1 MKNKLLYKY
10 GKKQAVLISV
20 LGLFTG
26 YMIIVFPGSG
36 YALEDKAAEK
46 GQNTEA
52 RALAD
57 KLAGELKTVKE
68 AKRCVAEEHY
78 DQAVSFYKN
87 KEYSSALEEFN
98 LVLNIVPGYKK
109 TQSYIAGC
117 RAKIKEAEQRFA
129 RSLAA
134 KRKKEVKDILKQ
146 ALKDCQNNEWSQ
158 GLDKFNQVLEI
169 DPVNKTALH
178 HEKIITKKLAKKR
191 DARVWL
197 AQRKKARED
206 RAAARQLLASGLGY
220 YDRGLYEEAIGQWE
234 KIESLTVPADYVRR
248 KAVVL
253 IVQAQEEQI
262 EQAEKKALI
271 AREIETRSIL
281 LNSERKWIL
290 PESMHI
296 RSRKIIDKEDEAE
309 TEGVTELAEQAKLRV
324 TLSFDNA
331 HLREVLTTLSEVSG
345 INIVLDETLFPADD
359 NNPGIS
365 DNVREEAVL
374 DQVEDEIEIEDIE
387 LDEDTAKGISV
398 SDVSPRV
405 TKDLNDIP
413 LIDALDI
420 IIRAKGLQYRLE
432 NNVIWITTAERLVD
446 KNMVTRIY
454 HLSSGIGVEG
464 LTETLALEETDDD

>member
-1 MKNKLLYKY
+1 M
-10 GKKQAVLISV
+10 
-20 LGLFTG
+20 
-26 YMIIVFPGSG
+26 
-36 YALEDKAAEK
+36 
-46 GQNTEA
+46 
-52 RALAD
+52 
-57 KLAGELKTVKE
+57 
-68 AKRCVAEEHY
+68 
-78 DQAVSFYKN
+78 
-87 KEYSSALEEFN
+87 
-98 LVLNIVPGYKK
+98 
-109 TQSYIAGC
+109 
-117 RAKIKEAEQRFA
+117 
-129 RSLAA
+129 
-134 KRKKEVKDILKQ
+134 
-146 ALKDCQNNEWSQ
+146 
-158 GLDKFNQVLEI
+158 
-169 DPVNKTALH
+169 
-178 HEKIITKKLAKKR
+178 
-191 DARVWL
+191 
-197 AQRKKARED
+197 
-206 RAAARQLLASGLGY
+206 
-220 YDRGLYEEAIGQWE
+220 GQWQ
-234 KIESLTVPADYVRR
+234 KIEPLTVPADYARR
-248 KAVVL
+248 KAAIL

-464 LTETLALEETDDD
+464 LTETLTLEEAGGDD